1 MATRPLRAVMPF
13 GKMRLCL
20 IHIPEPHLSCRS
32 SSTLEA
38 QLAPRP
44 AVNRRYTL
52 LALLA
57 FTSTSSSFAQKS
69 QSASATV
76 SAPATMESGMPVL
89 ENHPVREYNGTVQVW
104 TILQDRRG
112 LIYFGTS
119 GGDVIQYD
127 GVTWRKIFAPTNS
140 LRSLAMDDAGK
151 IWVGGNGE
159 FGYLAPDAAGT
170 LQFVSI
176 LDKVPEDRR
185 GFTSV
190 WQTLSTPK
198 GVFFRS
204 YERLFR
210 WDGSRM
216 QTWDPSEPKGRFQ
229 AISAVRG
236 HIYTS
241 QNGVGLQEIVG
252 DELRNMPGGDAYKDS
267 TKLFLHPWDNGRIL
281 NSARDQLLTLY
292 DGQKAVPFP
301 TEADEYLKKHRPYTS
316 TLLADGGIAITTLD
330 GGVVILTHDGKLR
343 QVIDE
348 AAGLLDSGT
357 LCAYQDRE
365 GALWIGMGAGLARVE
380 INSPLSIYSR
390 TGAYDVT
397 EFQGNI
403 YASAAGATS
412 VSRIVPD
419 PQTRLPKAVPL
430 GGPTQGWT
438 LLVFKDPVGKTPDQL
453 LISTGEGVMKLVR
466 DALVPAMPAAHGLQE
481 QTYTIVQSRKTP
493 SRVFIG
499 HSDGVSSM
507 RWDGRQ
513 WLDEGRLP
521 NTVYEGRSVIE
532 DGQGDI
538 WVSGGTN
545 KVLHVQVAP
554 TGMKDSKVEVLG
566 QKEGL
571 RQGTVFAAFA
581 AGSIFAGVDRSKEIF
596 RWDEQAHK
604 FVVDN
609 RFLLPVDAPDSLS
622 FVFPYNSDN
631 PGPGGSVWS
640 LTNSTGGRRLALFT
654 PQPDGSWRAEEDAY
668 RRIARYAL
676 ENLRVEPDGVWGAGE
691 VLYRFAAP
699 ANQVAPPP
707 LTTLV
712 RQVNAS
718 SRVVFGGTSVD
729 GTSDLRLPPD
739 SNALRF
745 QFAALSYANPADT
758 EYQYLLEGADKD
770 WSAWD
775 KQKEANYSGLG
786 PGHYRFRVRSRT
798 DDGRTGEEASY
809 AFTILPPWYRT
820 TFAYVAYVLLFIL
833 QGLFAWLLIGRYER
847 KKAHLRTEALEGQ
860 AKALEATVNERTQEI
875 RAQAAEIAAQ
885 KDSIELLSEIGKEI
899 TASLE
904 LNTILFKLYERVN
917 QIVDASIFGVG
928 LYQPEKKLI
937 AYTLAIENGKRY
949 APYTRSTEDKSQLAV
964 WCIDHRQPILLNDVE
979 AEFSKYISSYEHRG
993 GALEDGSEAQPPASM
1008 IYLPLIAQ
1016 ERVLGV
1022 LSIQSFKKNAYTE
1035 QHVSLLENLAAYT
1048 TIALD
1053 NANAYHVINQRE
1065 SEVRERAAELVTINR
1080 ITQALATQL
1089 DRDRLIQLVGDQV
1102 RDLFHAPIAYVAL
1115 LDRATMM
1122 LEFPYTFG
1130 EEALPRPFGKGL
1142 TSQIIRTGEPLLINE
1157 DMNRNRARMGIE
1169 QMGRDTA
1176 SYLGVPIPSGGQT
1189 IGVISVQSTDQEG
1202 RFTDADQRLLSTIAS
1217 AVGVAFHNARL
1228 FEDARQARAAAEE
1241 ADAAK
1246 SSFLS
1251 TVSHELRTPLTSV
1264 LGFAKIIRRRLEER
1278 LFPLIPEDDR
1288 KVQQAKHQVIENLDV
1303 VVSEGE
1309 RLTKLIDDVLD
1320 LAKIEA
1326 GKFTWNMGKTSI
1338 ADVIERAVAATASLF
1353 EVKKLNMIRAID
1365 PDLPA
1370 INADQDRLI
1379 QVVINLIS
1387 NAVKF
1392 TDVGSITCSARL
1404 DGNDIV
1410 VGITDS
1416 GIGIAP
1422 GDQQKVFEKFKQVG
1436 DTLTDKPKG
1445 TGLGLPICK
1454 EIVEFHGG
1462 RIWVESQPAKGSTF
1476 SFTLPVIG
1484 HQEQLEL
1491 LPQRRSVDIESLVRQ
1506 LRERVPAHQPQ
1517 DKFVLVV
1524 DDDPNI
1530 RSLLRQE
1537 LSEAGY
1543 VVRLAEDG
1551 RKALALIREETPG
1564 LVILDVMMP
1573 EMNGFDVAAV
1583 LKNDPATMDIPIIIL
1598 SIVEDKERG
1607 FRLGVDRYLTKPID
1621 TTSLFHEIGALLDQ
1635 GKSKKRVMVVDE
1647 DVSTIRT
1654 LTDVLKTRG
1663 YEVVE
1668 SNGSEL
1674 VSRAIVSKPDIIILN
1689 SLLSNDEAVRSLRF
1703 EKGMENVLFL
1713 IFQ

>member
-1 MATRPLRAVMPF
+1 MPLCPIDIPKTLTVS
-13 GKMRLCL
+13 RLSGSNL
-20 IHIPEPHLSCRS
+20 K
-32 SSTLEA
+32 A
-38 QLAPRP
+38 NLAPRFSVQHLWSLP
-44 AVNRRYTL
+44 AL
-52 LALLA
+52 LALAVACLCSAQPHSHPPQLKPAVPALA
-57 FTSTSSSFAQKS
+57 E
-69 QSASATV
+69 V
-76 SAPATMESGMPVL
+76 GMPVL
-89 ENHPVREYNGTVQVW
+89 ENHTTKEYNGSVQVW

-119 GGDVIQYD
+119 GGDIIQYD
-127 GVTWRKIFAPTNS
+127 GVTWRRVLNSPSNS
-140 LRSLAMDDAGK
+140 LRSLGMDDTGK
-151 IWVGGNGE
+151 IWVGANGD
-159 FGYLAPDAAGT
+159 FGYLAPDAAGSP
-170 LQFVSI
+170 QFVSI

-185 GFTSV
+185 GFTAV
-190 WQTLSTPK
+190 WQTLATPQ

-216 QTWDPSEPKGRFQ
+216 QSWDPSAPKGRFQ
-229 AISAVRG
+229 ALSYVRG
-236 HIYTS
+236 HIYVS
-241 QNGVGLQEIVG
+241 QNGVGLQEVVG
-252 DELRNMPGGDAYKDS
+252 DELHNLPGGEAYNES
-267 TKLFLHPWDNGRIL
+267 SKLFLHPWDDGRIL
-281 NSARDQLLTLY
+281 ISARDQLLTLY

-316 TLLADGGIAITTLD
+316 ILLADGGIAITTLD

-343 QVIDE
+343 QVIDQ
-348 AAGLLDSGT
+348 AAGLLGSNT
-357 LCAYQDRE
+357 LSVFQDRD
-365 GALWIGMGAGLARVE
+365 GALWIGMGGGLARVD
-380 INSPLSIYSR
+380 INSPLSIFSR
-390 TGAYDVT
+390 GGAYDVI
-397 EFQGNI
+397 EFQGSR
-403 YASAAGATS
+403 YASTVAGSA
-412 VSRIVPD
+412 VARIVPD
-419 PQTRLPKAVPL
+419 PLTHRPTEVPL
-430 GGPTQGWT
+430 HGPGQGWT
-438 LLVFKDPVGKTPDQL
+438 MIVFRDAAGKSPDQL
-453 LISTGEGVMKLVR
+453 LAATSEGVMKVQG
-466 DALVPAMPAAHGLQE
+466 DALVPAMPSVHGLQE
-481 QTYTIVQSRKTP
+481 QTYCISQSRKTP

-521 NTVYEGRSVIE
+521 NTVYEGRFFAE
-532 DGQGDI
+532 DEKGSL
-538 WVSGGTN
+538 WVSGGTG
-545 KVLHVQVAP
+545 KVLRVEVAP

-566 QKEGL
+566 EKEGL
-571 RQGTVFAAFA
+571 KQGTVFAAFA
-581 AGSIFAGVDRSKEIF
+581 AGSIFAGVERSKDIL
-596 RWDEQAHK
+596 RWDESAHK

-609 RFLLPVDAPDSLS
+609 RFLLPVDAPDALP
-622 FVFPYNSDN
+622 FVLPYDPKN
-631 PGPGGSVWS
+631 PGPSGSVWS
-640 LTNSTGGRRLALFT
+640 LTFARSGRRLALFT
-654 PQPDGSWRAEEDAY
+654 PQPDGSWHAEENTY
-668 RRIARYAL
+668 RRIAQYIL
-676 ENLRVEPDGVWGAGE
+676 ESLHAEPDGVWGAGE
-691 VLYRFAAP
+691 ILFRFNAP
-699 ANQVAPPP
+699 SSQVTPPP
-707 LTTLV
+707 FPTLV
-712 RQVNAS
+712 RQVNAGS
-718 SRVVFGGTSVD
+718 KVVFGGTKVD
-729 GTSDLRLPPD
+729 GASDLRLPPGSD
-739 SNALRF
+739 ALRF
-745 QFAALSYANPADT
+745 QFAALSYANSADT

-770 WSAWD
+770 WSAWG
-775 KQKEANYSGLG
+775 KQREANYSGLG
-786 PGHYRFRVRSRT
+786 PGSYRFRVRSRT
-798 DDGRTGEEASY
+798 DDRRMGEEASY

-820 TFAYVAYVLLFIL
+820 NLAYAIYVLLFFL
-833 QGLFAWLLIGRYER
+833 QGLLAWRLISLYER
-847 KKAHLRTEALEGQ
+847 KKSLRKTEALEAQ

-899 TASLE
+899 TASLD

-928 LYQPEKKLI
+928 LYRPEKHLI
-937 AYTLAIENGKRY
+937 EYSLAIENGKRY
-949 APYTRSTEDKSQLAV
+949 APYTRSTDDKNQFAV
-964 WCIDHRQPILLNDVE
+964 WCIDHRQPILLNDVST
-979 AEFSKYISSYEHRG
+979 EFSKYIPSYEHRG
-993 GALEDGSEAQPPASM
+993 GTLVDGSVAQPPASM

-1035 QHVSLLENLAAYT
+1035 QNLSLLENLAAYT

-1053 NANAYHVINQRE
+1053 NANAYLVINERE
-1065 SEVRERAAELVTINR
+1065 REVRERAAELETINR

-1089 DRDRLIQLVGDQV
+1089 EKDRLIQLVGDQV
-1102 RDLFHAPIAYVAL
+1102 RDLFHAPIAYVSL
-1115 LDRATMM
+1115 LDRSTMM
-1122 LEFPYTFG
+1122 LQFPYSYG
-1130 EEALPRPFGKGL
+1130 EDAQPRPFGAGL
-1142 TSQIIRTGEPLLINE
+1142 TSQIIRTGQALLINE
-1157 DMNRNRARMGIE
+1157 DMDRTRAQLGIE
-1169 QMGRDTA
+1169 QIGRQSV

-1202 RFTDADQRLLSTIAS
+1202 RFTDADQRLLSTVAT

-1228 FEDARQARAAAEE
+1228 FEEASQARAAAEE

-1278 LFPLIPEDDR
+1278 LFPLISDEDR
-1288 KVQQAKHQVIENLDV
+1288 KVQQVKRQVIENLDV

-1326 GKFTWNMGKTSI
+1326 GKFTWNMANVSVSE
-1338 ADVIERAVAATASLF
+1338 VIERAIAATASLF
-1353 EVKKLNMIRAID
+1353 EAKKLNLVRDID
-1365 PDLPA
+1365 PELPTVNGDL
-1370 INADQDRLI
+1370 DRLI

-1392 TDVGSITCSARL
+1392 TDSGSITCSAHLR
-1404 DGNDIV
+1404 GGDIV
-1410 VGITDS
+1410 VGVTDS

-1454 EIVEFHGG
+1454 EIVEYHGG
-1462 RIWVESQPAKGSTF
+1462 HIWVESEPGKGSTF
-1476 SFTLPVIG
+1476 SFTLPIVG
-1484 HQEQLEL
+1484 HPAQLEL
-1491 LPQRRSVDIESLVRQ
+1491 LPVRRSVDIESLVRQ
-1506 LRERVPAHQPQ
+1506 LRERVPAHQPK

-1530 RSLLRQE
+1530 RSLLQQE
-1537 LSEAGY
+1537 LTEAGY
-1543 VVRLAEDG
+1543 TVRLAEDG

-1621 TTSLFHEIGALLDQ
+1621 TASLFQEVDALLDQ
-1635 GKSKKRVMVVDE
+1635 GKSKKKVMVVDE

-1674 VSRAIVSKPDIIILN
+1674 VSRAVLSKPDIIVLN
-1689 SLLSNDEAVRSLRF
+1689 SLLSNDEAVRALRF

-1713 IFQ
+1713 IYQ